1 MSFADTLAATDWDD
15 IRLRIYA
22 TTAKEVEAALNA
34 PHVTLQHL
42 PALLSPA
49 AESYL
54 PVLASRARQ
63 LTRCRFGH
71 TMQFFVPL
79 YLSNLCANECTYC
92 GFSAS
97 NAIRR
102 KTLSEEE
109 VTAEVAAIKAMGF
122 DSILLVTGEHERK
135 VGMDYFCR
143 VLPLI
148 KPHFSYVA
156 MEVQP
161 LSQSDYQTLKT
172 LGVDAV
178 MVYQETY
185 QRRRYAEY
193 HTRGKKQDFD
203 WRLQTP
209 ERLARAGMDKIGLGV
224 LIGLNDWR
232 VDSYFTALHLEFLQ
246 SRYWR
251 SRYSLSVPR
260 LRPYTGDKVST
271 LDMTNRQLLQ
281 LICVHR
287 LLNTDVEISLS
298 TRESAALRDKLM
310 PFGITSLSA
319 ASSTQ
324 PGGYSATDEALE
336 QFSTDDKR
344 SPEAVA
350 DAVVQL
356 GMTPVWKDWSQ
367 AFSG

>member
-161 LSQSDYQTLKT
+161 LAESDYQTLKT

-185 QRRRYAEY
+185 QRRHYAEY

-203 WRLQTP
+203 
-209 ERLARAGMDKIGLGV
+209 
-224 LIGLNDWR
+224 
-232 VDSYFTALHLEFLQ
+232 
-246 SRYWR
+246 
-251 SRYSLSVPR
+251 
-260 LRPYTGDKVST
+260 
-271 LDMTNRQLLQ
+271 
-281 LICVHR
+281 
-287 LLNTDVEISLS
+287 
-298 TRESAALRDKLM
+298 
-310 PFGITSLSA
+310 
-319 ASSTQ
+319 
-324 PGGYSATDEALE
+324 
-336 QFSTDDKR
+336 
-344 SPEAVA
+344 
-350 DAVVQL
+350 
-356 GMTPVWKDWSQ
+356 
-367 AFSG
+367 